1 MRPTTF
7 LTTLT
12 ILLGIALLAAAQ
24 GQANQLT
31 LTGTLQT
38 GVMAAGAE
46 TTGVTLTVSNQAY
59 ELDLPTND
67 LKKIADSLNG
77 KQATAK
83 GTLTLKQGVE
93 LKQRRILTVSSLEPA
108 NAASQP
114 K

>member
-7 LTTLT
+7 LTSTT

-24 GQANQLT
+24 AQSNQLT

-38 GVMAAGAE
+38 GVMAVGAE
-46 TTGVTLTVSNQAY
+46 ITGTTLTVSNQTY

-67 LKKIADSLNG
+67 LKKNADSLNG
-77 KQATAK
+77 KQATVK
-83 GTLTLKQGVE
+83 GILTLKQGVE
-93 LKQRRILTVSSLEPA
+93 VKQRRIITVSSLEPA

-114 K
+114 R